1 LQHAGVVGINP
12 GEAVFMEGAETL
24 VQWRKMF
31 FGQYGVKCRFF
42 KLAKAKNVFDCEFQF
57 SEFR

>member
-1 LQHAGVVGINP
+1 MQHAGVVGINP

-31 FGQYGVKCRFF
+31 FGQYGVICSNWRELRMYLILDSSFERSGKI
-42 KLAKAKNVFDCEFQF
+42 
-57 SEFR
+57 

>member
-1 LQHAGVVGINP
+1 MQHAGVVGINP

-31 FGQYGVKCRFF
+31 FGQYGVKCCFF
-42 KLAKAKNVFDCEFQF
+42 KLARAKNVFDCEFQF
-57 SEFR
+57 